1 MPPFTKI
8 FYSYTG
14 SRKNHVLEI
23 NTPCSTNSDLSLNM
37 WFKRHAGPKVLKKYI
52 GTHEG
57 PKEKIIIFGHM
68 KVQVYKKMMS
78 T

>member
-1 MPPFTKI
+1 MPPSTKI

-14 SRKNHVLEI
+14 SRQKHVLEI

-37 WFKRHAGPKVLKKYI
+37 WFKRHVLCKSIEKQFGHIKVQ
-52 GTHEG
+52 EE
-57 PKEKIIIFGHM
+57 KEKNRD
-68 KVQVYKKMMS
+68 